1 MANNQNLKPWK
12 PGQSG
17 NPAGKPKGTK
27 HISTLIQEL
36 LNDEKFSVSV
46 NGKRYRGVPIK
57 AMIKT
62 QVILAMDGNTRAFD
76 ILLKH
81 GWGKIEPDPKDMPPN
96 PIHFYNVVPTG
107 PPYDDEVS
115 LPVNKPNGGE

>member
-1 MANNQNLKPWK
+1 MANDQNLKSWK

-36 LNDEKFSVSV
+36 LNDEKFSMTV
-46 NGKRYRGVPIK
+46 NGKRYRGKPVK
-57 AMIKT
+57 AMVKA

-76 ILLKH
+76 VLLKH
-81 GWGKIEPDPKDMPPN
+81 GWGKVEPDAIELPPN
-96 PIHFYNVVPTG
+96 PIHFVCNVPISN
-107 PPYDDEVS
+107 DE
-115 LPVNKPNGGE
+115 E